1 MSVIKEALFLLF
13 ILQISAFNTNFAFGQ
28 SFSSERPT
36 IVLDPGHGGR
46 DHGCIGGH
54 SHEKE
59 IVLSIAKRLS
69 GLIDKAMPNADVI
82 LTRNQDHFVSL
93 EKRSTIANE
102 ASADLF
108 ISLHCNAIEIPSVH
122 GCETYVMGLHNT
134 EENLAV
140 AKREN
145 NAILYEQDF
154 QSTYGGFDPNSDE
167 GHIILS
173 MYQNTHL
180 SQSIKF
186 AQKIESSLSTFA
198 NRKSRGVKQ
207 AGFVVLR
214 KTAMPSV
221 LIELGF
227 LTHPKEEGFLLSAE
241 GQQSIAESLLNA
253 ITWYF
258 ENMEQE
264 IPLAYL
270 LPNNKLEQQN
280 NIPNKTRTVHYTEQA
295 GNPSQNNIGL
305 KSQNNHNVANRL
317 ESKQVEYRI
326 QIAATKNETSFD
338 IELDGLDDEII
349 VSFKES
355 GLHKYQFGAFTSIKE
370 ASSAKSLLRNH
381 GYNAAFIVPYL
392 DGKKINIELAKQI
405 EQESHRMANLH
416 P

>member
-13 ILQISAFNTNFAFGQ
+13 ILQISAFNTTFAFSQ
-28 SFSSERPT
+28 SISSQTKT

-59 IVLSIAKRLS
+59 IVLAVAKKVARSIGEL
-69 GLIDKAMPNADVI
+69 MPSAEVI
-82 LTRNQDHFVSL
+82 LTRDQDHFVSL

-122 GCETYVMGLHNT
+122 GCETYVMGLHNS

-173 MYQNTHL
+173 MYQNAHL
-180 SQSIKF
+180 SQSIAF
-186 AQKIESSLSTFA
+186 AQKIESSLSSIA
-198 NRKSRGVKQ
+198 KRKSRGVKQ

-227 LTHPKEEGFLLSAE
+227 LTNVQEEGFLLSQE
-241 GQQSIAESLLNA
+241 GQALIAQSLLEA

-258 ENMEQE
+258 DNIDEE
-264 IPLAYL
+264 IPLAFEIPTNHHSNPGEANELVREVNYL
-270 LPNNKLEQQN
+270 SETNKG
-280 NIPNKTRTVHYTEQA
+280 RH
-295 GNPSQNNIGL
+295 NNIGQTE
-305 KSQNNHNVANRL
+305 KTSSSSTAQPA
-317 ESKQVEYRI
+317 KKVEYRV
-326 QIAATKNETSFD
+326 QIAATKNETALE
-338 IELDGLDDEII
+338 IEATSLKAKELSYIQEGGLY
-349 VSFKES
+349 
-355 GLHKYQFGAFTSIKE
+355 KYQVQSFNCLKDANR
-370 ASSAKSLLRNH
+370 AKSILRDE
-381 GYNAAFIVPYL
+381 GYNAAFIVPYV

-405 EQESHRMANLH
+405 EQETHRLANLH